1 MPYLK
6 PEQNESLW
14 LRPSCSLLKRTN
26 KDENFNLFY
35 DTVEEIREPTFANTT
50 ILRLAGLK
58 NVNLLG
64 ELLHTLETTQSQH
77 NLVHFCSLVMS
88 VLGGNGDADC

>member
-1 MPYLK
+1 M
-6 PEQNESLW
+6 
-14 LRPSCSLLKRTN
+14 
-26 KDENFNLFY
+26 
-35 DTVEEIREPTFANTT
+35 FANTT

-64 ELLHTLETTQSQH
+64 ELVHTLETTQSQH
-77 NLVHFCSLVMS
+77 NLVHFFSLVMP